1 MRKAKIINLSS
12 LPIILNKSICRN
24 RVCRLGGFLHEFIT
38 DCLQTCVFN
47 SLNLRLK
54 ICTCAFCLF
63 ATCFTVI
70 LIQAMRGG
78 NTSLALKASVFKRIV
93 FSAYCFSLLA
103 DIILLSYPIKEA
115 IRVSVHEIEKRP
127 FISLIA
133 PPLGQCNSVK
143 DFMFTITQ
151 IVN

>member
-1 MRKAKIINLSS
+1 
-12 LPIILNKSICRN
+12 
-24 RVCRLGGFLHEFIT
+24 
-38 DCLQTCVFN
+38 
-47 SLNLRLK
+47 
-54 ICTCAFCLF
+54 
-63 ATCFTVI
+63 
-70 LIQAMRGG
+70 MRGG

-151 IVN
+151 EVNRNPPCGVTLATHRGADARHEASNILRINTA